1 MLRKIA
7 FVFVLLSVLCCAF
20 FSWRLVQLYKNE
32 HRLVGQQVHAIK
44 QQLLTIYDQHKSATP
59 SQLIR
64 RFRAIEYSQ
73 NVALM
78 IVDQQGQIIA
88 SPNQKFIGSPID
100 ALSRISPD
108 ITQYVRDSLSKSS
121 KQPFIVVH
129 DVDSSL
135 MIIGV
140 VWPLDKTHSLLMIK
154 KKSSSAYFK
163 FLEKKRRILF
173 FLTLSIGLLLV
184 SGMVLA
190 LHGRVDLPKIIMSVI
205 IIFCLISIISM
216 VQLIYFRTPDSL
228 PGSVKPLYS
237 QYQIQ
242 AMINQYKKHKK
253 DNILLPFGVYI
264 TNLSFPS
271 ESVVDLS
278 MWLWFKDGKLPSGKP
293 INILLTQKI
302 SGNPSHINTRSN
314 HNLERY
320 NSVKVKQNFSQ
331 TRYPFDDRY
340 VDLEF
345 WHTDVFNPNIIL
357 YPDIGGYNLSN
368 PEDLLTPQMDPTV
381 KIKDW
386 NIIESFYAITPMKS
400 NSDLGH
406 PIGTIDKLS
415 DRVLLVIL
423 LRRDFTGPLMKF
435 YLPLLIVL
443 IMYYIGILLMQEDQI
458 FRTLTYNASLLFVI
472 TLAAS
477 RARSYVATN
486 DISFIEV
493 MYVIVYGV
501 IVLFSFS
508 QLGHTYIKDRLKY
521 IDIHQVLKFIYWPS
535 ICIAVLVNTVLY
547 FW

>member
-7 FVFVLLSVLCCAF
+7 FVLVLLSVLCCAF

-44 QQLLTIYDQHKSATP
+44 QQLLTIYDKHKSATP

-64 RFRAIEYSQ
+64 KFRTVEYSQ
-73 NVALM
+73 NIALM
-78 IVDQQGQIIA
+78 IIDKKGQIIA
-88 SPNQKFIGSPID
+88 SPNRKFIGSPID
-100 ALSRISPD
+100 SLSRISPD
-108 ITQYVRDSLSKSS
+108 ITHYVRDSLLKSS
-121 KQPFIVVH
+121 NQPFIVVH

-135 MIIGV
+135 MIISV
-140 VWPLDKTHSLLMIK
+140 VWSLDKTHSLLMIK

-163 FLEKKRRILF
+163 FLEKKRRVLF
-173 FLTLSIGLLLV
+173 FLTLSVGLLLV
-184 SGMVLA
+184 GGIVLA
-190 LHGRVDLPKIIMSVI
+190 LHGKADLSKIIIYI
-205 IIFCLISIISM
+205 IIASCLTSIIAM
-216 VQLIYFRTPDSL
+216 VQLIYFRTPNSL
-228 PGSVKPLYS
+228 PGAVTPLYS
-237 QYQIQ
+237 QFQIQ
-242 AMINQYKKHKK
+242 AMINKYNKHKGN
-253 DNILLPFGVYI
+253 DILLPFGAYI
-264 TNLSFPS
+264 TNLTFPT

-278 MWLWFKDGKLPSGKP
+278 MWLWFKDRKLPSGKP
-293 INILLTQKI
+293 VNILLTQKI
-302 SGNPSHINTRSN
+302 SGNPSHINTRGN
-314 HNLERY
+314 QNLERY

-345 WHTDVFNPNIIL
+345 WHTAVFNPNIIL
-357 YPDIGGYNLSN
+357 YPDINGYNLSN

-406 PIGTIDKLS
+406 PIGTIDKLP

-435 YLPLLIVL
+435 YLPLLVVL

-501 IVLFSFS
+501 IVLFSLS
-508 QLGHTYIKDRLKY
+508 QLGHTYIKNHLKN
-521 IDIHQVLKFIYWPS
+521 IDIHLALKFIYWPS
-535 ICIAVLVNTVLY
+535 ICIAVLINTMLY